1 MPNSIQAI
9 YILIVLL
16 PGFLVV
22 TIVEL
27 LTGVRVK
34 ESHRF
39 IVQALASS
47 FAVYVIY
54 LLLVGVFSLPD
65 ISVVATP
72 ITSGE
77 KNSSLPSL
85 VLSVDPL
92 GVLILFFFSVL
103 LAGVLS
109 LVINKDWMRI
119 LRKLGLTRGSH
130 EAQPWDGAFRST
142 QHWVIVKLG
151 NGEKVLGWPKRMSS
165 RETQYSLSLQDAAW
179 VRNDGTLVE
188 IDTDEFLITGD
199 IDWVQFHKRNDPSS
213 EFSQGMV

>member
-27 LTGVRVK
+27 LTGMRVK
-34 ESHRF
+34 EPHRF

-54 LLLVGVFSLPD
+54 LLLIKMFSLLD
-65 ISVVATP
+65 ISVVANP
-72 ITSGE
+72 VTSGE
-77 KNSSLPSL
+77 KNSSLQSL
-85 VLSVDPL
+85 VLAVEPVS
-92 GVLILFFFSVL
+92 VLILFFFSLVL
-103 LAGVLS
+103 AVVLS
-109 LVINKDWMRI
+109 LAINKDWMRI

-142 QHWVIVKLG
+142 QHWVLVRLSDGKT
-151 NGEKVLGWPKRMSS
+151 VLGWPKRMSS
-165 RETQYSLSLQDAAW
+165 REDKYSLSLQNAAW

-199 IDWVQFHKRNDPSS
+199 IDWVQFLKKK
-213 EFSQGMV
+213 

>member
-27 LTGVRVK
+27 LTGMRVK
-34 ESHRF
+34 EPHRF

-54 LLLVGVFSLPD
+54 LLLIKMFSLLD
-65 ISVVATP
+65 ISVVANP
-72 ITSGE
+72 VTSGE
-77 KNSSLPSL
+77 KNSSLQSL
-85 VLSVDPL
+85 VLAVEPVS
-92 GVLILFFFSVL
+92 VLILFFFSLVL
-103 LAGVLS
+103 AVVLS
-109 LVINKDWMRI
+109 LAINKDWMRI

-165 RETQYSLSLQDAAW
+165 RETQYSLSLQDASW

-188 IDTDEFLITGD
+188 VGTDEFLITGD
-199 IDWVQFHKRNDPSS
+199 IDWVQFHKKK
-213 EFSQGMV
+213 